1 MKKQSPLRLLV
12 LILLGLFLCQI
23 ATAQK
28 TNAKNPPPSWIAMMD
43 DPNVNYYAAVKAF
56 DSYWKN
62 KEKPIE
68 EGELFESAEDIA
80 KEKEMMDK
88 AIKMGK
94 NDPALIY
101 AFEYK
106 RFLMWKNKVEPF
118 VKPDGRIKNM
128 DEIIAEW
135 NESKKQKQAQD
146 SKNKSQSNPNPKK

>member
-1 MKKQSPLRLLV
+1 MKTFTSFRHLA
-12 LILLGLFLCQI
+12 LIMLGLFFCQLS
-23 ATAQK
+23 TAQK
-28 TNAKNPPPSWIAMMD
+28 TKMKSPEPSWIAMMD
-43 DPNVNYYAAVKAF
+43 DPNVNYYVAVKAF

-62 KEKPIE
+62 KEKPVE

-106 RFLMWKNKVEPF
+106 RFLIWKNKVEPF

-128 DEIIAEW
+128 DEVIADWKAAKQQKQLQEKGKT
-135 NESKKQKQAQD
+135 NPKQK
-146 SKNKSQSNPNPKK
+146 N

>member
-1 MKKQSPLRLLV
+1 MKKETPFKFLV
-12 LILLGLFLCQI
+12 LIVLGLFFCQLS
-23 ATAQK
+23 TAQNVK
-28 TNAKNPPPSWIAMMD
+28 TKEPQPSWIAMMD
-43 DPNVNYYAAVKAF
+43 DPNVNYYVAVKAF
-56 DSYWKN
+56 DTYWKN
-62 KEKPIE
+62 KEKPAE
-68 EGELFESAEDIA
+68 EGDMFESAEDIA

-106 RFLMWKNKVEPF
+106 RFLVWKNKVEPF

-146 SKNKSQSNPNPKK
+146 AKNKSKSNSIPKK